1 MFAFAAEVSPAW
13 GAESVLALFCAG
25 SPFSSSAPA
34 VTGRDTVAFMLLA
47 VVCSDTV
54 DPGPVVVLQLEED
67 STRCLS
73 TVFPALFS
81 RSAGKRHDSLPILRE
96 CMRSRR
102 VILLLSPGYGVLK
115 SVSLCEVVFCRACTS
130 EVLRLKVD
138 WVQVEKKAFAGI
150 NWKPSIS
157 EAGP

>member
-81 RSAGKRHDSLPILRE
+81 RSAGKRHDSLDPSTVHALRPRDDFRLCSP
-96 CMRSRR
+96 CMAT
-102 VILLLSPGYGVLK
+102 G
-115 SVSLCEVVFCRACTS
+115 E
-130 EVLRLKVD
+130 
-138 WVQVEKKAFAGI
+138 
-150 NWKPSIS
+150 
-157 EAGP
+157 

>member
-1 MFAFAAEVSPAW
+1 MPLIVGPSALMFEFAAEVPPAW
-13 GAESVLALFCAG
+13 DADSVLAFFCAG

-73 TVFPALFS
+73 TVFPALVLQISGETPRFAANPA
-81 RSAGKRHDSLPILRE
+81 RVHAVTARDSLTLAWLW
-96 CMRSRR
+96 C
-102 VILLLSPGYGVLK
+102 LK
-115 SVSLCEVVFCRACTS
+115 R
-130 EVLRLKVD
+130 
-138 WVQVEKKAFAGI
+138 
-150 NWKPSIS
+150 
-157 EAGP
+157 